1 MNGLGNEGLVG
12 VVGDATVSR
21 VNCRC
26 HVVADGE
33 LRSVFVDGRAL
44 LAYDVGDKVSERIA
58 IVQLYTSGH
67 AMEQDLAVAFDCH
80 RSSIQ
85 RWVKRW
91 ERSGFD
97 GLLDKARTCKP
108 YKMRGRDGA
117 VQRMVEKGM
126 SNCEVAR
133 RLGVTEGT
141 VRQALKRLGIRREKR
156 VEPVLPGLAD
166 TADTG
171 IEDDDCRSVSEAVSD
186 MEGIEP
192 ELTVTSPVEGAPA
205 AASASCPTTDSDPSD
220 RSGDRALA
228 AAGALHDAP
237 PLFGD
242 AEAVPEA
249 GVLLAV
255 PAIVESGVLDSFR
268 ETYGTLGPAFHGL
281 RTMVMTTL
289 FMLLLRIRRPEHL
302 RHGRPTD
309 LGRTL
314 GLDRAAE
321 VKTVRRK
328 LKILA
333 GRKRGHEL
341 VTRVTSRRLEERED
355 NLGYVYLDGHV
366 RMYCGK
372 RNLPKTHIAR
382 LNCVG
387 RGETETWV
395 NDEDGEPLFVVTGDL
410 NPALTEELE
419 RLVEQM
425 EALLPQGVRPMLV
438 FDRGGWSPKLFA
450 RLIEAGW
457 DVLTYRKGK
466 VDKLSEEAF
475 EQVVSE
481 VDEREFS
488 YMAHECG
495 VRIGDAVVHD
505 PDGRERPLWMRQITR
520 LKDDGKQTQVLTSR
534 VGLAPAEVL
543 MRMFDRWRQENVFK
557 YMRSEF
563 ALDDLFSYRV
573 EPVPEGL
580 DPSGTD

>member
-1 MNGLGNEGLVG
+1 MEKSQTLFEMDGLGDDGLAG
-12 VVGDATVSR
+12 VVKGAAVSR
-21 VNCRC
+21 INCRC
-26 HVVADGE
+26 HVVTDEG
-33 LRSVFVDGRAL
+33 LRSVFLDGRAL

-67 AMEQDLAVAFDCH
+67 AMEQDLAVAFGH
-80 RSSIQ
+80 NASTIR
-85 RWVKRW
+85 RWVRRW

-108 YKMRGRDGA
+108 YKMKGRDGA
-117 VQRMVEKGM
+117 VRRMVAKGLD
-126 SNCEVAR
+126 NCGIAR
-133 RLGVTEGT
+133 RLGVDESTI
-141 VRQALKRLGIRREKR
+141 RLALKRLGIRREKA
-156 VEPVLPGLAD
+156 VETTLPGLEEAP
-166 TADTG
+166 AS
-171 IEDDDCRSVSEAVSD
+171 EPVSE
-186 MEGIEP
+186 
-192 ELTVTSPVEGAPA
+192 SPVAPA
-205 AASASCPTTDSDPSD
+205 KEHETAPEATHTHTASDSSVPPPSTDSDPSE

-228 AAGALHDAP
+228 AAGALDDAP

-242 AEAVPEA
+242 ADAVPGA

-309 LGRTL
+309 LGRAL

-341 VTRVTSRRLEERED
+341 VTRVASRRLEERED

-425 EALLPQGVRPMLV
+425 EALLPEGVRPMLV
-438 FDRGGWSPKLFA
+438 FDRGGW
-450 RLIEAGW
+450 
-457 DVLTYRKGK
+457 
-466 VDKLSEEAF
+466 
-475 EQVVSE
+475 
-481 VDEREFS
+481 
-488 YMAHECG
+488 
-495 VRIGDAVVHD
+495 
-505 PDGRERPLWMRQITR
+505 
-520 LKDDGKQTQVLTSR
+520 
-534 VGLAPAEVL
+534 
-543 MRMFDRWRQENVFK
+543 
-557 YMRSEF
+557 
-563 ALDDLFSYRV
+563 
-573 EPVPEGL
+573 
-580 DPSGTD
+580 